1 MDSTDRDPTA
11 VALGFMRRASRDT
24 FKVCAASA
32 ENLAVQIESGAL
44 PMDGA
49 TACRLLASMFITSS
63 QRE

>member
-1 MDSTDRDPTA
+1 MNSTDRDPMA
-11 VALGFMRRASRDT
+11 VALGFMKRAARDT
-24 FKVCAASA
+24 FKVCAESA

-44 PMDGA
+44 SVDSA